1 MRCYLVSVEVADEET
16 GEVKVHRAY
25 AGTNALARARRD
37 TFVADLGVSKKD
49 VTIEQAEVPLAKA
62 DLIDH
67 LNRLLNGEVIA
78 MPAVSK
84 KPAAPAPTTKEK
96 SDAKPAKAAAAK
108 KPAAKKPAAK
118 KPAAK
123 KPAAKR

>member
-1 MRCYLVSVEVADEET
+1 MRCYLVTATFHGEEKT
-16 GEVKVHRAY
+16 EVHRAY
-25 AGTNALARARRD
+25 AGTNALARQQREHFMAK
-37 TFVADLGVSKKD
+37 FGIKKNM
-49 VTIEQAEVPLAKA
+49 VEIENAEVPLAKA
-62 DLIDH
+62 DLLEH

-84 KPAAPAPTTKEK
+84 KPAAPAPAPATKEK
-96 SDAKPAKAAAAK
+96 SDAKPAKATAAK

-123 KPAAKR
+123 KPAK